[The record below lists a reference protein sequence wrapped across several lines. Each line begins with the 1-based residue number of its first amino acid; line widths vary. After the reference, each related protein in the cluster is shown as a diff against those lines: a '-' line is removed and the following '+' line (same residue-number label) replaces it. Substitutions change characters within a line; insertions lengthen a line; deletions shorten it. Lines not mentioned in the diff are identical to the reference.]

1 MKKNP
6 VFEVTEE
13 DEQEVTEE
21 ENKELEEAYAN
32 KTYRKKGDIMFS
44 SHEENIISKPSEGV
58 NMAKIVTKKATFQDL
73 FNTEVWG
80 ELDPLPTVGW
90 VMREYVETAENYEIP
105 EREGLGLPSFPQG
118 ETEPTI
124 RQSDGKFWKQEKKQD
139 VNKRKEEKVDDE
151 LDDTTAPDKENQ
163 SPNACS

>member
-32 KTYRKKGDIMFS
+32 KTYRKKGDIMLS

-73 FNTEVWG
+73 FNIEMWG
-80 ELDPLPTVGW
+80 ELDHLPTVGL
-90 VMREYVETAENYEIP
+90 VMREYVETAENYEIL
-105 EREGLGLPSFPQG
+105 EREGLGLPSMPQG

-124 RQSDGKFWKQEKKQD
+124 
-139 VNKRKEEKVDDE
+139 
-151 LDDTTAPDKENQ
+151 
-163 SPNACS
+163 

>member
-44 SHEENIISKPSEGV
+44 SHNENIISNPSQGV
-58 NMAKIVTKKATFQDL
+58 NMDKIVIKKATFRMNVQRW
-73 FNTEVWG
+73 EQG
-80 ELDPLPTVGW
+80 SGVG
-90 VMREYVETAENYEIP
+90 I
-105 EREGLGLPSFPQG
+105 LGD
-118 ETEPTI
+118 
-124 RQSDGKFWKQEKKQD
+124 RY
-139 VNKRKEEKVDDE
+139 
-151 LDDTTAPDKENQ
+151 
-163 SPNACS
+163 

>member
-32 KTYRKKGDIMFS
+32 KTYRKRGDIMLS

-90 VMREYVETAENYEIP
+90 VMREYVETAENYEIL
-105 EREGLGLPSFPQG
+105 EREGLGLPSIPQG
-118 ETEPTI
+118 
-124 RQSDGKFWKQEKKQD
+124 DGKFWKQEKKQD

-151 LDDTTAPDKENQ
+151 LDDTTAPDKENR
-163 SPNACS
+163 SPNAYS

>member
-1 MKKNP
+1 M
-6 VFEVTEE
+6 
-13 DEQEVTEE
+13 
-21 ENKELEEAYAN
+21 L
-32 KTYRKKGDIMFS
+32 S

-90 VMREYVETAENYEIP
+90 VMREYVETAENYEIL
-105 EREGLGLPSFPQG
+105 EREGLVLPSFPQG

-124 RQSDGKFWKQEKKQD
+124 RQSDGKFWKQEKK
-139 VNKRKEEKVDDE
+139 
-151 LDDTTAPDKENQ
+151 
-163 SPNACS
+163 